1 MGDICNMNDLDR
13 FLRSTEGQEYL
24 NELHQKLVG
33 RRIESVSF
41 SNEVHH
47 IQITLHL
54 DNGEIIELM
63 HPTLEVDAIRESF
76 AEVLKREYLI
86 DYPDREQEF
95 SG

>member
-13 FLRSTEGQEYL
+13 FLRSTEGQEHL
-24 NELHQKLVG
+24 DELQQKLVG
-33 RRIESVSF
+33 RQIESVSF
-41 SNEVHH
+41 SNEVQH
-47 IQITLHL
+47 IVITLHL
-54 DNGEIIELM
+54 DNGEAFEVSHASLD
-63 HPTLEVDAIRESF
+63 VDAIRESF